1 MMRLTNKTVLITGGT
16 RGIGKAMTY
25 QFAAEGARIA
35 LLVRRDVDEFVQE
48 LQSLGYSVIA
58 IRTDI
63 TDYDQVNQAINTVI
77 EKFGTIDILVNNAAT
92 IARGNV
98 LEMTM
103 EQWKEVMDVNL
114 NAAFYCCKAIIPHF
128 IENGK
133 GNIINMSSVA
143 AKCGDITAAPVY
155 GTSKGALTTLTRS
168 LARQLACHAIRV
180 NAIAPH
186 AIVTEMS
193 GQWSEDKRKQVVS
206 SIPMGRMGSV
216 DEVAMTALFL
226 ATDEAPFITGET
238 ININGG
244 YLMD

>member
-1 MMRLTNKTVLITGGT
+1 MRLTNKTVLITGGT

-25 QFAAEGARIA
+25 RFAAEGARIA
-35 LLVRRDVDEFVQE
+35 LLVRRDVDEFVQQ

-58 IRTDI
+58 IKTDI
-63 TDYDQVNQAINTVI
+63 TDYDQVKQAINSVI

-92 IARGNV
+92 IARGSV

-114 NAAFYCCKAIIPHF
+114 NAAFYCCKTIIPHF

-193 GQWSEDKRKQVVS
+193 GQWSEEKRKQVVS

>member
-1 MMRLTNKTVLITGGT
+1 MRLTNKTVLITGGT

-25 QFAAEGARIA
+25 RFAAEGARIA

-58 IRTDI
+58 IKTDI
-63 TDYDQVNQAINTVI
+63 TDYDQVKQAINSVI

-92 IARGNV
+92 IARGSV

-114 NAAFYCCKAIIPHF
+114 NAAFYCCKTIIPHF

-193 GQWSEDKRKQVVS
+193 GQWSEEKRKQVVS

>member
-1 MMRLTNKTVLITGGT
+1 MRLTNKAVLITGGT

-25 QFAAEGARIA
+25 RFAAEGARIA

-58 IRTDI
+58 IKTDI
-63 TDYDQVNQAINTVI
+63 TDYDQVNQAINSVI

-92 IARGNV
+92 IARGSV

-193 GQWSEDKRKQVVS
+193 GQWSEEKRKQVVS

>member
-25 QFAAEGARIA
+25 RFAAEGARIA

-48 LQSLGYSVIA
+48 LQSLGYLVIA

-114 NAAFYCCKAIIPHF
+114 NSAFYCCKAIIPHF

-168 LARQLACHAIRV
+168 LARQLACHSIRV

-193 GQWSEDKRKQVVS
+193 GQWSEEKRKQVVS